1 MRKRHS
7 YWSFN
12 MSVEWGILPAG
23 IEESDLVM
31 IILALFILSLL
42 VIAMFIVFHWFY
54 ALLGTALIIFGIL
67 YGVRELRKESE
78 EIERAS

>member
-1 MRKRHS
+1 
-7 YWSFN
+7 
-12 MSVEWGILPAG
+12 MSAEWGLLPAG

-54 ALLGTALIIFGIL
+54 AVIGTLLIIGGIL
-67 YGVRELRKESE
+67 YGVRVMRNDSE
-78 EIERAS
+78 